1 MKVIFL
7 IRSLEYGGAER
18 QLVELAKGLSKNGD
32 SVTVLE
38 FYSGGPLEQDLRSA
52 QVTVHGLAKKGRR
65 DVVLFFLRLLRFV
78 RHEKPQILYAFLGVP
93 CILSVVLK
101 LFSPQMKIVWGVRA
115 SNVDL
120 SRYEWLSLYAYRFEC
135 FFSRYADLIIANS
148 HSGRNYAIKHRF
160 PQNIE
165 VIPNGID
172 VDHFRPDFP
181 ARQKIREEWNIK
193 NNEMLIGLV
202 ARLDPMKDHHTFLTA
217 ASLVASK
224 LSKAKF
230 VCVGSGPAGYASEL
244 RAAANKYGLDDKVIW
259 AGAQNNMRAV
269 YNSLDLLVSS
279 SSYGEGFSNA
289 VAEAMACG
297 IPCVVSDVGDS
308 AWIVGETGIA
318 IPPQSPE
325 ALADGIVTMINKAEF
340 LDGFLQGACRQ
351 RIIENF
357 GIERLVD
364 NMRTAFE
371 RLICSE

>member
-1 MKVIFL
+1 MKVLLL

-18 QLVELAKGLSKNGD
+18 QLVQLAKGLCRKAH
-32 SVTVLE
+32 SVKVLE
-38 FYSGGPLEQDLRSA
+38 FYPGGALEQYLRST
-52 QVTVHGLAKKGRR
+52 QVTIHALAKKGRW
-65 DVVLFFLRLLRFV
+65 DVVAFFLRLLRFV
-78 RHEKPQILYAFLGVP
+78 KHEKPQVLYALLGVP
-93 CILSVVLK
+93 CILSVFLK

-135 FFSRYADLIIANS
+135 FLSRYADLIIANS
-148 HSGRNYAIKHRF
+148 HAGRNYAIKHGF

-181 ARQKIREEWNIK
+181 ARQKIRGEWNIK

-224 LSKAKF
+224 SSKAKF

-244 RAAANKYGLDDKVIW
+244 RAAATKYGLDDRVIW
-259 AGAQNNMRAV
+259 VGAQNNMRAV

-289 VAEAMACG
+289 IAEAMACG

-340 LDGFLQGACRQ
+340 LDGFLQRACRQ